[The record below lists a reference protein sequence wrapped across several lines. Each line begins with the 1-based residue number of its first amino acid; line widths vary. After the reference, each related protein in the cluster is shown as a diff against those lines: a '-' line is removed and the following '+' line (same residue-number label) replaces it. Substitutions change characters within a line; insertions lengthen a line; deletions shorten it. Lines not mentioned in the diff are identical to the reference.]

1 MTPEQVQ
8 AAIDAAR
15 TDALTH
21 AAAEA
26 ANRYREM
33 ELEAERPTRKHEA
46 ILRIMQEPNAVN
58 GKPHSYSSAE
68 AISEMDPEYAALL
81 AVQRDVIRAGIL
93 TRAKHWDARTR
104 AATGVAILTTM
115 GATL

>member
-33 ELEAERPTRKHEA
+33 ELEAERPSQKMAA
-46 ILRIMQEPNAVN
+46 ILRIMAAPREVSA
-58 GKPHSYSSAE
+58 KPHSFSSAE
-68 AISEMDPEYAALL
+68 ALAETDAEYSAFL

-115 GATL
+115 AGVA

>member
-21 AAAEA
+21 AEQEA

-33 ELEAERPTRKHEA
+33 ELEAERPIRKYEA
-46 ILRIMQEPNAVN
+46 IRRIMALPREEGV
-58 GKPHSYSSAE
+58 KPHSYSSAE
-68 AISEMDPEYAALL
+68 ALAESDSEYSAFLST
-81 AVQRDVIRAGIL
+81 QRDVIRAGIL
-93 TRAKHWDARTR
+93 IRAKHWAAKNR
-104 AATGVAILTTM
+104 AATGTAILFNM
-115 GATL
+115 GVMS